1 MGLPP
6 MCCEMARQSPSQTL
20 LTTAEPI
27 SNSSYNFGAVVE
39 LECIDGYKVVG
50 VTSIY
55 CNQEFDW
62 SGELGTCESKQKFIL
77 ISACLFC
84 LYFLSLLSVLP
95 IECACSVLNLH
106 EVC

>member
-1 MGLPP
+1 MN
-6 MCCEMARQSPSQTL
+6 CTL
-20 LTTAEPI
+20 EQPGDGIASHVLRNGTAEPI

-62 SGELGTCESKQKFIL
+62 SGELGTCESKQKFLL
-77 ISACLFC
+77 ISACLC
-84 LYFLSLLSVLP
+84 FLSLLSVVP
-95 IECACSVLNLH
+95 VPVECA
-106 EVC
+106 